1 MNANP
6 KNLEFVSTQIE
17 TRAPLAIERT
27 TKSRRAQL
35 RMTDH
40 LMLQLSVIKVAEG
53 GTSSEFC
60 SPLLPRPRR
69 GVSETCVRGSLL
81 TRGRRSSKSHA
92 RTSAGINEMR
102 HCLERP
108 RDWSRPSALN
118 DLVAAV
124 GHEFDKQFIPQVG
137 LNEDEVDMSCNLAQP
152 ASG

>member
-60 SPLLPRPRR
+60 ESAIAEAAARR
-69 GVSETCVRGSLL
+69 IRNLRKRFSADTWETIVQI
-81 TRGRRSSKSHA
+81 A
-92 RTSAGINEMR
+92 RENQ
-102 HCLERP
+102 C
-108 RDWSRPSALN
+108 
-118 DLVAAV
+118 
-124 GHEFDKQFIPQVG
+124 GHK
-137 LNEDEVDMSCNLAQP
+137 
-152 ASG
+152 